1 MEAMRKIEHIT
12 NGELRLQLPEA
23 FWDQDVEV
31 IIRTTAT
38 ASPAGAQPR
47 KSLRGSLKQYAHPER
62 MAREQTAWSD
72 AVSHVRWGLSHSE
85 RES

>member
-12 NGELRLQLPEA
+12 NGELHLQLPEA
-23 FWDQDVEV
+23 FWGQDVEV
-31 IIRTTAT
+31 IILTTAN
-38 ASPAGAQPR
+38 ASPPGAKPR

-72 AVSHVRWGLSHSE
+72 AVSDAL
-85 RES
+85 